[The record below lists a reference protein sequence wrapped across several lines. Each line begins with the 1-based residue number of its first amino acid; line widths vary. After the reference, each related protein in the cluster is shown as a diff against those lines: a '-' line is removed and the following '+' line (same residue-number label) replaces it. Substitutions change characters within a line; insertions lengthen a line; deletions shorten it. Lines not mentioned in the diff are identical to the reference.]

1 MKPTFRD
8 RLKNEILICD
18 GAMGTM
24 LHALGVSLDR
34 SLPVLNLTEPTL
46 VRTVHDG
53 YIASGADIIQTNTFG
68 ASRERLLAHGIAE
81 RTAEINATGV
91 RLAQDAVAAA
101 DRPILVAGS
110 VGPVA
115 TGSSRAGL
123 APARRRAA
131 LEEQVGILLDAGVDL
146 LIFET
151 FVDLAEMVEAVKVAK
166 ALGDPAIVA
175 QMTFTDDGRTIS
187 GDTPEETAR
196 TLERLGVDVVGLNC
210 SLGPQGVR
218 RVLRQLSR
226 HTRLPLSAMPNAG
239 QAKMIGP
246 GRFRYEMDETYFA
259 QQAVHHIE
267 LGAVVIGGCC
277 GTTPRHIAAVG
288 EAAAGLVPI
297 HQHET
302 PTLAIVQPAQDAPP
316 ASTVGPVGIIERLGR
331 GEFVVAVEFSPA
343 AGDDAEWVVQAA
355 ERTLM
360 DGVDLIAVSSSSTTR
375 AHISPISAAILLQQ
389 RLPVDVIVSMTT
401 WDKSIMALQ
410 ADLLGAHSC
419 GVRTVICRT
428 GIPPL
433 QGDYPNLDGIWDVDS
448 IGLLRLL
455 NGLNEG
461 RDFNGMTIR
470 SATSFSTGARVNPG
484 APDLDIE
491 IARAQRKIA
500 AGARFLIT
508 EPAYDLVPVRRVVAA
523 LGGSIPILLG
533 AKPLRDVAEAE
544 YLRHEVPHVSLPAK
558 VQERME
564 RAGDKAADV
573 GLEIC
578 AEMIAEARGL
588 VAGLMISVEGPTID
602 LDRLLPARDRQSAG
616 LRAIP
621 GAHGSTSAG

>member
-8 RLKNEILICD
+8 RIKDEILVCD

-34 SLPVLNLTEPTL
+34 SLPELNLTDPTL

-53 YIASGADIIQTNTFG
+53 YIASGAQIIQTNTFG
-68 ASRERLLAHGIAE
+68 ASRRRLEAHGVAE
-81 RTAEINATGV
+81 KTAEINAAGV

-115 TGSSRAGL
+115 TGASRAGL
-123 APARRRAA
+123 APADRLAA

-166 ALGDPAIVA
+166 ALGDPPIIA
-175 QMTFTDDGRTIS
+175 QMTFIEDGRTIS

-196 TLERLGVDVVGLNC
+196 TLERLGVDVIGLNC
-210 SLGPQGVR
+210 SLGPQGVL

-246 GRFRYEMDETYFA
+246 GRFRYQMDEGYFA
-259 QQAVHHIE
+259 QQAIHHIE

-277 GTTPRHIAAVG
+277 GTTPRHTAAVVDS
-288 EAAAGLVPI
+288 ASGLVPV
-297 HQHET
+297 HQRET
-302 PTLAIVQPAQDAPP
+302 TGLVIVPP
-316 ASTVGPVGIIERLGR
+316 ASEAPTTPTIGPRGITERLGR
-331 GEFVVAVEFSPA
+331 DEFVVAVEFIPA
-343 AGDDAEWVVQAA
+343 AGDDAEWVVEAA
-355 ERTLM
+355 ERSLM
-360 DGVDLIAVSSSSTTR
+360 DGVDLIAIASSSTAR
-375 AHISPISAAILLQQ
+375 AQISPISAAIMLQQ
-389 RLPVDVIVSMTT
+389 RLPVEVIVSMTT

-455 NGLNEG
+455 NGLNDG
-461 RDFNGMTIR
+461 RDFNGMAIR
-470 SATSFSTGARVNPG
+470 ASTSFSTGARVNPG
-484 APDLDIE
+484 APDIDRE
-491 IARAQRKIA
+491 IARAQRKVA
-500 AGARFLIT
+500 AGARFLVT
-508 EPAYDLVPVRRVVAA
+508 EPAYDLVPVRRIVDA
-523 LGGSIPILLG
+523 LSGSIPILLG
-533 AKPLRDVAEAE
+533 ARPLRDVAEAE
-544 YLRHEVPHVSLPAK
+544 YLRHEVPHVSIPAE
-558 VQERME
+558 VHERMK
-564 RAGDKAADV
+564 RAGVKASDV
-573 GLEIC
+573 GLDIC
-578 AEMIAEARGL
+578 AELIAEARDL
-588 VAGLMISVEGPTID
+588 VAGLVITLEDPTID
-602 LDRLLPARDRQSAG
+602 LRRLLPDREPQAARLHAV
-616 LRAIP
+616 P
-621 GAHGSTSAG
+621 GAPGSSRAR